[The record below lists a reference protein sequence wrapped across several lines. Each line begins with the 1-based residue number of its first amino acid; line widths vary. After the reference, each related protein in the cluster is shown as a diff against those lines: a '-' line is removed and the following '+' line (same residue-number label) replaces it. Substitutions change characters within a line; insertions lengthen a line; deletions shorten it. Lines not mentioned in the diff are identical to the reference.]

1 MNEAVSGNSP
11 SRQALKEALLLLLVF
26 LLLFFRNSRIFISPE
41 PWAEDMAVFLR
52 GEYATGFPDT
62 AFALYAGY
70 IHLLPRII
78 AWLSL
83 KTGFEHAMYVMNFS
97 VLIIKLLTCL
107 VICRSKE
114 ITSPLIK

>member
-11 SRQALKEALLLLLVF
+11 SSPALKAALLPLPVF
-26 LLLFFRNSRIFISPE
+26 LLLLSRNSRIFLFPE

-52 GEYATGFPDT
+52 AAYVTGFPDT

-78 AWLSL
+78 A
-83 KTGFEHAMYVMNFS
+83 
-97 VLIIKLLTCL
+97 
-107 VICRSKE
+107 
-114 ITSPLIK
+114 